1 MGYADT
7 NQTVKEV
14 GDLKFFGNII
24 PNIWFKTV
32 TKNNRPNLLA
42 ISLLAEIVYWYRPIE
57 EIDETTGETIG
68 YQKKF
73 AGDMLQKSYDEL
85 AKNYNVSKRQITDAI
100 IFLEDISV
108 IKRVFRTV
116 EYANGVKSNNVLFI
130 DLNVDTLRRLT
141 YPDVADASEPECES
155 NQNPAEQVAENPV
168 TKNRETYHEKSGE
181 VSPKNVTPITKNR
194 ETNTENTTKINNII
208 YYNHIIS
215 HPSIRDETE
224 RMFKQQIDYVY
235 LCDEYETSSI
245 EMGVVDA
252 CVDISC
258 EILASQG
265 KYIFISGAKRSLE
278 SVKSALYKLTIHDI
292 ESIVKNLTDI
302 GHEIKNPKKYL
313 LASLINAPTANK
325 LKVANDFFRFDGGL
339 PVLPDRETGRRTGT

>member
-14 GDLKFFGNII
+14 GDLKFSGNII

-32 TKNNRPNLLA
+32 TKNDRPNLLA

-57 EIDETTGETIG
+57 KIDETTGETIG
-68 YQKKF
+68 YQTKF

-130 DLNVDTLRRLT
+130 DLNTDILRKLT
-141 YPDVADASEPECES
+141 YPDAAKATEPEREN
-155 NQNPAEQVAENPV
+155 NQRPAGQAVENPV
-168 TKNRETYHEKSGE
+168 AKKCDTCHEKSGQ
-181 VSPKNVTPITKNR
+181 VSPKNVTPVMKNR

-208 YYNHIIS
+208 YYNPILS
-215 HPSIRDETE
+215 RPSIRDETE

-235 LCDEYETSSI
+235 LCEEYEAGI
-245 EMGVVDA
+245 VEMDIVDA

-265 KYIFISGAKRSLE
+265 KYINISGNKKNLE
-278 SVKSALYKLTIHDI
+278 SVKSVLYKLTIHDI

-302 GHEIKNPKKYL
+302 EHEIKNPKKYL
-313 LASLINAPTANK
+313 LASLINASTANK
-325 LKVANDFFRFDGGL
+325 VKLANDFCRFDGGWMVT
-339 PVLPDRETGRRTGT
+339 PSKEISRRTGT